1 MISDFTIMTT
11 INVRQCHPEFRAF
24 FSLKVFSIS
33 RYHILQ
39 FWKYHLFTVKFHF
52 SILTFCWG
60 VNQKRNHSLL
70 LSRNTPM
77 NFRNWERNEE
87 NLENL
92 HMLKIDF
99 KERINFRVF
108 PSQTTQNMNEKHEK
122 PTSHHEYTYI
132 YILNFWYSAIMQ

>member
-1 MISDFTIMTT
+1 MSDNAILNSEHFFPSKFSRFLVIIFTI
-11 INVRQCHPEFRAF
+11 
-24 FSLKVFSIS
+24 LKVPYLLKKSFHCKIP
-33 RYHILQ
+33 
-39 FWKYHLFTVKFHF
+39 LFNTYVLLWPVSTNK
-52 SILTFCWG
+52 
-60 VNQKRNHSLL
+60 NHSLL
-70 LSRNTPM
+70 LSKDTPM

-87 NLENL
+87 NLENS

-132 YILNFWYSAIMQ
+132 YILHFWHSAIMQ